1 MNLLD
6 ESRSQSLSKWRK
18 RLWPVHRC
26 ENLKVF
32 SLLLLK
38 FCVSFNFAIIHS
50 TKDTLIV
57 TKGVGAEAIPVLKGW
72 FVLIFAFLFMLAY
85 SKLSNHLTKSKL
97 FYVSF
102 IPFVLFF
109 LFYGFV
115 LYPNREWLTP
125 TATADQLLSYLGKE
139 RELWV
144 VVYRNWMDSLFFLM
158 AELWGGVV
166 IGLFFWGLAN
176 RINTI
181 HEASRFYTILS
192 AGGHVGII
200 VAGPITWYFANNVV
214 NQEYLLTIQ
223 YMMSF
228 VTIVN
233 LLILAVY
240 WFMDR
245 YIAPKEDPD
254 SVKRESQG
262 TKLSLKES
270 LVHVMFSPYLG
281 CIALMVIGYSISVNM
296 VEVIWKATLKL
307 KFPDSNEYQAF
318 MGIISLATGC
328 LSLFLALF
336 VGGNIIRRFGWGIGA
351 QLTPIILGAVSVVFL
366 GAYMI
371 NYFYA
376 DSPEV
381 IGSSALAV
389 IVICG
394 GIHNVA
400 CKSMKYCLF
409 DPTKE
414 MAYFSLD
421 EEMKVKGKAAVDVVA
436 SRFGKSGSSWMQVGL
451 MELMGVS
458 SILSIVSYLIP
469 LILIS
474 VIAWIFAVYFLKNR
488 FEKTMSGLSMPE
500 TLIG

>member
-6 ESRSQSLSKWRK
+6 ESRTNSFSKWRK

-57 TKGVGAEAIPVLKGW
+57 TKGVGAEAIPVLKGG
-72 FVLIFAFLFMLAY
+72 FVLIFAFLFMLIY
-85 SKLSNHLTKSKL
+85 SKLSNHLSKSKL
-97 FYVSF
+97 FYASF
-102 IPFVLFF
+102 MPFVVFFLVYGFF
-109 LFYGFV
+109 LF
-115 LYPNREWLTP
+115 PNRDWLTP
-125 TATADQLLSYLGKE
+125 AASADRLLSFLGNE

-144 VVYRNWMDSLFFLM
+144 VIYRNWMDSLFFLM

-176 RINTI
+176 RMNTI

-200 VAGPITWYFANNVV
+200 VAGPVTWYSAHYYV
-214 NQEYLLTIQ
+214 NQEYLLTVK
-223 YMMSF
+223 YLMSF
-228 VTIVN
+228 VTFVN
-233 LLILAVY
+233 LVILAIY
-240 WFMDR
+240 WLMDK
-245 YIAPKEDPD
+245 YVAPKEEVI
-254 SVKRESQG
+254 SEKVRSKSS
-262 TKLSLKES
+262 KLSLKES
-270 LVHVMFSPYLG
+270 LMHVVCSPYLG

-307 KFPDSNEYQAF
+307 KFPVSNDYQAF

-336 VGGNIIRRFGWGIGA
+336 IGGNVIRRFGWGIGA
-351 QLTPIILGAVSVVFL
+351 QLTPIILGVVSVIFL
-366 GAYMI
+366 GAYMV
-371 NYFYA
+371 NYYYA
-376 DSPEV
+376 DSPEL
-381 IGSSALAV
+381 IGASALTV
-389 IVICG
+389 IIICG

-414 MAYFSLD
+414 MAYISLD

-436 SRFGKSGSSWMQVGL
+436 SRFGKSGSSWIQVGL
-451 MELMGVS
+451 MEIMGVS

-474 VIAWIFAVYFLKNR
+474 VISWIFAVYFLKRR
-488 FEKTMSGLSMPE
+488 FEVSVNELVVSKT
-500 TLIG
+500 